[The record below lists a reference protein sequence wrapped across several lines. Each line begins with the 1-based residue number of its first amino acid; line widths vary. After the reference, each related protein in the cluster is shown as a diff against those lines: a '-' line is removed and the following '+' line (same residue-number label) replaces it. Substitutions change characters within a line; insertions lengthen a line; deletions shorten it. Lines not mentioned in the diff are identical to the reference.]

1 MPHTGRYEDR
11 LGDVLDEVG
20 HCPVVIASSSDLVTR
35 DRVTGVA
42 ATEPPCRNNNQ
53 SMLRT

>member
-11 LGDVLDEVG
+11 LGDELDEVG
-20 HCPVVIASSSDLVTR
+20 HHCPVVIASSDR